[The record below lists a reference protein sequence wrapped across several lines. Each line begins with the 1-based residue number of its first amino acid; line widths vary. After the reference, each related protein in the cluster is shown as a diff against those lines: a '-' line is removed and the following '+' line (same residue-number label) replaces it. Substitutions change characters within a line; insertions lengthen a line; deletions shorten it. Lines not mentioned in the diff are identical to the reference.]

1 MAPASA
7 PPAEPKVHERYKTIY
22 SDEFK
27 DRTPDQRKA
36 LRRQYDAIEIS
47 EEYVRPHW
55 DKALRFE
62 KLYYNV
68 LPEELDCSFSKV
80 MLPIASN
87 IVQNELPRSAATLF
101 STENFFMLQANDRKW
116 EYAKEAATNW
126 LNYTAREKNR
136 IFPRIMP
143 TLQSVSIRGT
153 GYRAV
158 THMMKSKLE
167 MERKPRGSFAGIPI
181 GFEDQQKVVKELG
194 IVSQNVDFY
203 SGLPAPNGGMMNTM
217 DNMGEE
223 AVEWFHWIQYMS
235 ENKLKQLKK
244 SKFSNSKEIDMMMA
258 TPGAKDTTGQI
269 DTEFRQAALDATLG
283 TDAPEW
289 IMRVRDQNKA
299 VSSRWRCVWTW
310 FRDQWMLVGEGRYL
324 LYLGPPLLDW
334 FPMAKYV
341 DTPNLMQFF
350 GRGLIE
356 VCEDI
361 ILAYL
366 LTHNFRMD
374 YLTTTLHPTKF
385 IRDDVVKLN
394 AGELNDFDPTPFGVF
409 KFSKRIKK
417 IQEAVWYDRFP
428 EISPQAFIE
437 ETSFKQMLQEGT
449 GQPNYMKGMGGAGAL
464 ANETATGIVSLI
476 EEGTARSSLRS
487 LMIEYIG
494 LHDELMLM
502 LKWGKK
508 YVHQDEEVRITDK
521 KGVWPWR
528 MVPHSRIDDGYGI
541 ELRGTRGLV
550 HKNEMVKRMMS
561 FLPMVLNNPNVGN
574 QIELIQQAADKMNI
588 GLDMEKILGNSP
600 DAGGT
605 LGPVPNQVG
614 AGGTPT
620 VQNEAQ
626 AVGGALPQAAAQTEA
641 RFAL

>member
-1 MAPASA
+1 MAKASA
-7 PPAEPKVHERYKTIY
+7 PPDEPKTEESKDLYTN
-22 SDEFK
+22 EFK
-27 DRTPDQRKA
+27 DRTPEQRNA
-36 LRRQYDAIEIS
+36 LRKQYDATERS
-47 EEYVRPHW
+47 EEFVRPHF

-68 LPEELDCSFSKV
+68 LPDELDCAFSKV

-101 STENFFMLQANDRKW
+101 STDDFFMLQANDRRW
-116 EYAKEAATNW
+116 EYAKEAAKNW
-126 LNYTAREKNR
+126 LNYVAREKNR

-143 TLQSVSIRGT
+143 TLASVAMRGT

-158 THMMKSKLE
+158 SHMMKSKVE
-167 MERKPRGSFAGIPI
+167 TERQPRGSFAGIPY
-181 GFEDQQKVVKELG
+181 GYEERQKEVKQLG

-203 SGLPAPNGGMMNTM
+203 SVLPAPNGGMMNTL

-223 AVEWFHWIQYMS
+223 ALEWNHWIQYMS
-235 ENKLKQLKK
+235 KNKLLQIRK
-244 SKFSNSKEIDMMMA
+244 SKFANKKEIDMMLA
-258 TPGAKDTTGQI
+258 KPGQQETSGQI
-269 DTEFRQAALDATLG
+269 DQEFRQQASDAIHG

-289 IMRVRDQNKA
+289 ITRVRDSQHLA
-299 VSSRWRCVWTW
+299 SRYRCVWTW
-310 FRDQWMLVGEGRYL
+310 FRDEWMLVGEGRYL

-334 FPMAKYV
+334 FPMAVYK
-341 DTPNLMQFF
+341 DTPNLMEFF

-374 YLTTTLHPTKF
+374 YLVTTLHPTKF

-394 AGELNDFDPTPFGVF
+394 AGELNDFDPTPYGVF

-476 EEGTARSSLRS
+476 EEGTARSSMRS
-487 LMIEYIG
+487 LMMEYIG

-502 LKWGKK
+502 LKLGKK
-508 YVHQDEEVRITDK
+508 YVYQDEEVRITDK
-521 KGVWPWR
+521 KGVWNWR
-528 MVPHSRIDDGYGI
+528 MVPHSLIDDGYGI
-541 ELRGTRGLV
+541 ELKGTRGLI

-561 FLPMVLNNPNVGN
+561 FLPMVLNNPNVPN
-574 QIELIQQAADKMNI
+574 QRKLLQDAADRMEI
-588 GLDMEKILGNSP
+588 GLDMESILRNSP

-605 LGPVPNQVG
+605 LGPVPNQAG
-614 AGGTPT
+614 MGGTPT

-626 AVGGALPQAAAQTEA
+626 AVGAAIPQAAAQTEA
-641 RFAL
+641 RFAV